1 MEPGSP
7 SSTNLLNNALA
18 RFPALS
24 HRNFRLIWFGQMVS
38 FAGTQMQSIAINWQI
53 YLLTNSALFLGL
65 VGISRLVPILIF
77 SMFGGIVADTHDRRK
92 IMFVTQTTMML
103 SATALGLLTFLHVE
117 NPVFILLLTGV
128 TAAASA
134 FDAPARQ
141 SLTPNIVPREHLMN
155 AMSLNNMMVQVASIA
170 GPALGG
176 FVIAGLG
183 VSAVYWFNAASF
195 LAVILALAAMR
206 LEGLPQRNRANVN
219 FASLI
224 EGLRFV
230 RHNSMVLSTMLLD
243 FFATFFASANALMP
257 VFAKDILHVGAEGL
271 GILYSAESIGALIA
285 GTGVSIL
292 GEMRRKGRTLLLA
305 VGVYGLATALY
316 GFSGNFFLSIL
327 FLMLVGAGDAVSTIL
342 RATIRQVITPDELR
356 GRMTAAN
363 MIFFMGGPQLGNF
376 EAGLLAAT
384 IGAPL
389 SVVVGGVATV
399 LFVALVAWQY
409 PQLRRY
415 DA

>member
-117 NPVFILLLTGV
+117 NPFFILLLTGV

>member
-1 MEPGSP
+1 
-7 SSTNLLNNALA
+7 
-18 RFPALS
+18 
-24 HRNFRLIWFGQMVS
+24 
-38 FAGTQMQSIAINWQI
+38 MQSIAINWQI

-117 NPVFILLLTGV
+117 NPFFILLLTGV

>member
-1 MEPGSP
+1 
-7 SSTNLLNNALA
+7 
-18 RFPALS
+18 
-24 HRNFRLIWFGQMVS
+24 
-38 FAGTQMQSIAINWQI
+38 MQSIAINWQI

>member
-183 VSAVYWFNAASF
+183 VSVVYWFNAASF

-257 VFAKDILHVGAEGL
+257 VFTKDILHVGAEGL

>member
-7 SSTNLLNNALA
+7 SSTNLLNNAFA

-53 YLLTNSALFLGL
+53 YLLTSSALFLGL

-117 NPVFILLLTGV
+117 NPFFILLLTGV

-183 VSAVYWFNAASF
+183 VSVVYWFNAASF

-257 VFAKDILHVGAEGL
+257 VFARDILHVGAEGL

-342 RATIRQVITPDELR
+342 RSTIRQVITPDELR

>member
-1 MEPGSP
+1 MRSRNSP
-7 SSTNLLNNALA
+7 
-18 RFPALS
+18 
-24 HRNFRLIWFGQMVS
+24 
-38 FAGTQMQSIAINWQI
+38 
-53 YLLTNSALFLGL
+53 
-65 VGISRLVPILIF
+65 
-77 SMFGGIVADTHDRRK
+77 
-92 IMFVTQTTMML
+92 
-103 SATALGLLTFLHVE
+103 
-117 NPVFILLLTGV
+117 
-128 TAAASA
+128 AAASA

>member
-117 NPVFILLLTGV
+117 NPFFILLLTGV

-183 VSAVYWFNAASF
+183 VSVVYWFNAASF

>member
-1 MEPGSP
+1 MESGP
-7 SSTNLLNNALA
+7 SSNLFNNTFA

-24 HRNFRLIWFGQMVS
+24 HRNYRLMWSGQLVS
-38 FAGTQMQSIAINWQI
+38 FAGSQMQTIAINWQI
-53 YLLTNSALFLGL
+53 YLLTNSPLFLGL
-65 VGISRLVPILIF
+65 VGISRLVPIVIF
-77 SMFGGIVADTHDRRK
+77 SMFGGIIADTHDRRK
-92 IMFVTQTTMML
+92 IMFVTQSTMML
-103 SATALGLLTFLHVE
+103 SAAALGLITFLHFE
-117 NPVFILLLTGV
+117 NPYLILLLAGV
-128 TAAASA
+128 TAAAAA

-141 SLTPNIVPREHLMN
+141 SLVPNIVPREHLMN
-155 AMSLNNMMVQVASIA
+155 AMSLNSMMVQVASIA

-183 VSAVYWFNAASF
+183 VSAVYWFNAVSF
-195 LAVILALAAMR
+195 LAVLLALAAMK
-206 LEGLPQRNRANVN
+206 LDGLPARNRAQVN
-219 FASLI
+219 FASLV
-224 EGLRFV
+224 EGLSFV
-230 RHNSMVLSTMLLD
+230 RRNSMVLSTMLLD

-292 GEMRRKGRTLLLA
+292 GELRRKGRTLLIA
-305 VGVYGLATALY
+305 VGVYGVATALY

-363 MIFFMGGPQLGNF
+363 MVFFMGGPQLGNF
-376 EAGLLAAT
+376 EAGLLAAA

-389 SVVVGGVATV
+389 SVIAGGVATV
-399 LFVALVAWQY
+399 LFVALVAWRY
-409 PQLRRY
+409 PQLREY
-415 DA
+415 DT

>member
-7 SSTNLLNNALA
+7 SSTNLLNNAFA

-53 YLLTNSALFLGL
+53 YLLTSSALFLGL

-117 NPVFILLLTGV
+117 NPFFILLLTGV

-141 SLTPNIVPREHLMN
+141 SLIPNIVPREHLMN

-183 VSAVYWFNAASF
+183 VSVVYWFNAASF

-257 VFAKDILHVGAEGL
+257 VFARDILHVGAEGL

-342 RATIRQVITPDELR
+342 RSTIRQVITPDELR

>member
-1 MEPGSP
+1 
-7 SSTNLLNNALA
+7 
-18 RFPALS
+18 
-24 HRNFRLIWFGQMVS
+24 
-38 FAGTQMQSIAINWQI
+38 MQSIAINWQI

-399 LFVALVAWQY
+399 MFVALVAWQY

>member
-1 MEPGSP
+1 
-7 SSTNLLNNALA
+7 
-18 RFPALS
+18 
-24 HRNFRLIWFGQMVS
+24 
-38 FAGTQMQSIAINWQI
+38 MQSIAINWQI

-117 NPVFILLLTGV
+117 NPFFILLLTGV

-399 LFVALVAWQY
+399 MFVALVAWQY

>member
-1 MEPGSP
+1 
-7 SSTNLLNNALA
+7 
-18 RFPALS
+18 
-24 HRNFRLIWFGQMVS
+24 
-38 FAGTQMQSIAINWQI
+38 MQSIAINWQI

-183 VSAVYWFNAASF
+183 VSVVYWFNAASF